1 MEERRRGWTWLYHK
15 EYIERGKFYSVVF
28 RNRSVWAVKNNDRKL
43 WIDLWVQPVWSLS
56 FLTSLLPLFPH
67 LVCPI
72 VSVPRL
78 GGGRFRILSPDRI
91 IQQGEEPVPSSSSRP
106 GLFLALDKP
115 LPSSGPQLPSLW
127 DEDNNNNYLLAA
139 LWGSV
144 ACVML
149 GKEKAVDTW

>member
-1 MEERRRGWTWLYHK
+1 MPIKTALGEGSAELYLHTGL
-15 EYIERGKFYSVVF
+15 R
-28 RNRSVWAVKNNDRKL
+28 
-43 WIDLWVQPVWSLS
+43 DLWVQPVWSLS

-115 LPSSGPQLPSLW
+115 LPSSGPQLPSL
-127 DEDNNNNYLLAA
+127 
-139 LWGSV
+139 
-144 ACVML
+144 
-149 GKEKAVDTW
+149 